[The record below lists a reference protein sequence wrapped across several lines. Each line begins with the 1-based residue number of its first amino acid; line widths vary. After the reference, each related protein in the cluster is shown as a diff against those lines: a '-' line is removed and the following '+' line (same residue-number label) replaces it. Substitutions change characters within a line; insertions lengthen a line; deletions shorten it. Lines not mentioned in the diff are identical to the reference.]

1 MAETGKTETPIQGLK
16 RQLERLGAEL
26 EAVSAEIW
34 RNIDHNDAARLEQGV
49 AYKQRF
55 NQRRGPLETAVSEML
70 AVLRDYPMS
79 DPGPGEA
86 VTPRAAN
93 LAPAPTPISI
103 APATA
108 GGGVSALRPAM
119 GPGPTAQASTAQ
131 GPATQGPTLQAQP
144 ATSASPA
151 RPLVRDLGQ
160 KVPFG
165 FVLGGQ
171 TFTSASAW
179 PLFYEA
185 LLEELYERNP
195 EQISRLA
202 DDGGGFLHGG
212 KALFAR
218 LPGGLDD
225 PLPVAEALFAE
236 ADLSPEDLLEVIKGL
251 LREIGYP
258 LDAFKILL
266 KEKNRGTVETL
277 SIAA

>member
-1 MAETGKTETPIQGLK
+1 MAETGKTDTAIQTLR
-16 RQLERLGAEL
+16 RQLERLGQEL

-34 RNIDHNDAARLEQGV
+34 RSIDHNDPAGLEQGV

-55 NQRRGPLETAVSEML
+55 NQRRGPLEAAVAEML
-70 AVLRDYPMS
+70 ALLRDNPLS

-86 VTPRAAN
+86 
-93 LAPAPTPISI
+93 LAPPKIASVPPPPPSVVPSV

-108 GGGVSALRPAM
+108 RAA
-119 GPGPTAQASTAQ
+119 TAAVRE
-131 GPATQGPTLQAQP
+131 
-144 ATSASPA
+144 PA
-151 RPLVRDLGQ
+151 REHILNGDLGQ

-185 LLEELYERNP
+185 LLEELYGRAAEKL
-195 EQISRLA
+195 SRLA
-202 DDGGGFLHGG
+202 DDGAGFLRGG
-212 KALFAR
+212 KPLFAR
-218 LPGGLDD
+218 LPDRLDD

-236 ADLSPEDLLEVIKGL
+236 ADLAPEDLIEVIKGL

-258 LDAFKILL
+258 LDSFKILL

-277 SIAA
+277 SLAA

>member
-1 MAETGKTETPIQGLK
+1 MAETGKTDTASLTLR
-16 RQLERLGAEL
+16 RQLERLGQDL

-34 RNIDHNDAARLEQGV
+34 RSIDHNDPAGLEQGV

-55 NQRRGPLETAVSEML
+55 NQRRGPLEAAVAEML
-70 AVLRDYPMS
+70 ALLRDNPLS

-86 VTPRAAN
+86 
-93 LAPAPTPISI
+93 LAQPKMVSVPPPPPNPAPTLAHPAAARAV
-103 APATA
+103 APAK
-108 GGGVSALRPAM
+108 GEQPRGQALN
-119 GPGPTAQASTAQ
+119 G
-131 GPATQGPTLQAQP
+131 
-144 ATSASPA
+144 
-151 RPLVRDLGQ
+151 DLGQ

-185 LLEELYERNP
+185 LLEELYGRAAEKL
-195 EQISRLA
+195 SRLA
-202 DDGGGFLHGG
+202 DDGAGFLHAG
-212 KALFAR
+212 KPLFAR
-218 LPGGLDD
+218 MPDRLDD

-236 ADLSPEDLLEVIKGL
+236 ADLAPEDLMEVIKGL

-258 LDAFKILL
+258 LDSFKILL

-277 SIAA
+277 SLAA

>member
-1 MAETGKTETPIQGLK
+1 MAETGKTESPIQGLK

-34 RNIDHNDAARLEQGV
+34 RNIDHDDAARLEQGV
-49 AYKQRF
+49 AYKQHF

-70 AVLRDYPMS
+70 AVLRDYPLS

-86 VTPRAAN
+86 LTPRAAN

-103 APATA
+103 AAA
-108 GGGVSALRPAM
+108 AASGGVSALRPAM
-119 GPGPTAQASTAQ
+119 GPGSTTQAPTI
-131 GPATQGPTLQAQP
+131 QAQP
-144 ATSASPA
+144 VTSASPSS
-151 RPLVRDLGQ
+151 PLVRDLGQ

-236 ADLSPEDLLEVIKGL
+236 ADLSPEDLLEVIKSL

>member
-16 RQLERLGAEL
+16 RQLDRLGAEL
-26 EAVSAEIW
+26 ETVSAEIW
-34 RNIDHNDAARLEQGV
+34 RSIDHNDAARLEQGV

-70 AVLRDYPMS
+70 AVLRDYPLS

-93 LAPAPTPISI
+93 LTPAPTPVSI

-108 GGGVSALRPAM
+108 GSGVSALRPAM
-119 GPGPTAQASTAQ
+119 GLGPTAQ
-131 GPATQGPTLQAQP
+131 GPATPGPTLQTQP
-144 ATSASPA
+144 ATSAGPA
-151 RPLVRDLGQ
+151 GPLVRDLGQ

>member
-1 MAETGKTETPIQGLK
+1 MAETGRTDNPIQGLK
-16 RQLERLGAEL
+16 RQLERMGAEL
-26 EAVSAEIW
+26 DAVSAEIW

-55 NQRRGPLETAVSEML
+55 NQQRTPLDASVAEML
-70 AVLRDYPMS
+70 AVLRDYPLS
-79 DPGPGEA
+79 DPSPGEA
-86 VTPRAAN
+86 VTPRIASVVPT
-93 LAPAPTPISI
+93 PAPVPI
-103 APATA
+103 ATA
-108 GGGVSALRPAM
+108 LTPAGAVGALRV
-119 GPGPTAQASTAQ
+119 
-131 GPATQGPTLQAQP
+131 P
-144 ATSASPA
+144 ATSATTPA
-151 RPLVRDLGQ
+151 TPQARETRPASAAVRDLGQ

-165 FVLGGQ
+165 FVLDGQ

-185 LLEELYERNP
+185 LLEELYERAP
-195 EQISRLA
+195 EQLSRLA
-202 DDGGGFLHGG
+202 DGVGFLRGG
-212 KALFAR
+212 KPLFAR
-218 LPGGLDD
+218 LPDRLDD

-236 ADLSPEDLLEVIKGL
+236 ADLAPEDLLEVIKGL